1 MGRLNN
7 TRPLLASC
15 LSYATIAG
23 LAELTQQ
30 TLQFKLLP
38 VYHHRQAEDFDWPAI
53 GRYVVLGLACLAP
66 MYFYWYRWLDKTFPG
81 TLRKTILIKVLL
93 DMSVFAVPVYT
104 IFYAVLNFLAGVTI
118 EDNVKEIKAKLVPTL
133 LLSMLFWVPAQ
144 VINFR
149 MVAPSLR
156 VHYISICTFIEV
168 NILCVLKRFDT
179 DLF

>member
-1 MGRLNN
+1 
-7 TRPLLASC
+7 
-15 LSYATIAG
+15 
-23 LAELTQQ
+23 
-30 TLQFKLLP
+30 
-38 VYHHRQAEDFDWPAI
+38 
-53 GRYVVLGLACLAP
+53 
-66 MYFYWYRWLDKTFPG
+66 
-81 TLRKTILIKVLL
+81 
-93 DMSVFAVPVYT
+93 MSVFAVPVYT